1 MKTCQKHSKSFTDPL
16 CFRVTSQLPSG
27 ASGQCGFHLSVHD
40 LLTQGSKDKKWT
52 DFRVCRRAGTRRHS
66 KRYWGVLW
74 YPVWLKGM
82 FQHGWCSSKMLFTLL
97 HSLCLAVSQLS
108 VQVLGTRG
116 SSATNYIYQLVVLML
131 TLLWLF
137 KQVSFL
143 YKELFLIYVQG
154 LVTNE
159 IKQ

>member
-1 MKTCQKHSKSFTDPL
+1 
-16 CFRVTSQLPSG
+16 
-27 ASGQCGFHLSVHD
+27 
-40 LLTQGSKDKKWT
+40 
-52 DFRVCRRAGTRRHS
+52 
-66 KRYWGVLW
+66 
-74 YPVWLKGM
+74 
-82 FQHGWCSSKMLFTLL
+82 MLFTLL

-131 TLLWLF
+131 TLLRLF